1 MMTRVR
7 VDPVS
12 PDPAVLE
19 RAAGILRQGGL
30 VAFPTD
36 TLYGLAANPH
46 DGVAVARLFGAKG
59 RSAERAIPLIA
70 ADEAQVERQ
79 LGPLV
84 PLARRLATNF
94 WPGPLT
100 LLVAAPD
107 ALAPEISGGTSRV
120 GVRVP
125 AHAVARGLCRAANSV
140 LTATSANVSGQPAT
154 DSADAVAAAL
164 GGRIDLLLDA
174 GPTAGGPPSTIVDVD
189 GDELRLVR
197 AGAIRWE
204 EIEAWRQR

>member
-1 MMTRVR
+1 MTRVM
-7 VDPVS
+7 VN
-12 PDPAVLE
+12 PAAPEPAALE
-19 RAAGILRQGGL
+19 RAAAIIRQGGL

-46 DGVAVARLFGAKG
+46 DGEAVARLFVAKG
-59 RSAERAIPLIA
+59 RLAERAIPLIA

-79 LGPLV
+79 LGSLA
-84 PLARRLATNF
+84 PLARRLATRF

-100 LLVAAPD
+100 LLVAAPS
-107 ALAPEISGGTSRV
+107 ALAPEVSGGTSRV

-140 LTATSANVSGQPAT
+140 LTATSANRSGQPAADT
-154 DSADAVAAAL
+154 ADAVAAAL
-164 GGRIDLLLDA
+164 GGRVDLLLDA

-189 GDELRLVR
+189 GDALRLVR

-204 EIEAWRQR
+204 EIEAWRHG

>member
-1 MMTRVR
+1 
-7 VDPVS
+7 
-12 PDPAVLE
+12 
-19 RAAGILRQGGL
+19 
-30 VAFPTD
+30 
-36 TLYGLAANPH
+36 
-46 DGVAVARLFGAKG
+46 VARLFVAKG
-59 RSAERAIPLIA
+59 RPAERAIPLIA
-70 ADEAQVERQ
+70 ADEAQVERH
-79 LGPLV
+79 LGALA
-84 PLARRLATNF
+84 PLARRLATHF

-107 ALAPEISGGTSRV
+107 ALAAEISGGTSRV

-125 AHAVARGLCRAANSV
+125 AHAVARGLCHAAHSV
-140 LTATSANVSGQPAT
+140 LTATSANVSGQPAA
-154 DSADAVAAAL
+154 DRADAVAAAL

-174 GPTAGGPPSTIVDVD
+174 GPTAGGAPSTIVDVD